1 VNTRPK
7 STPAADSHFEE
18 CLLDELKALVER
30 GEVPPSATA
39 APRPDRRRGRRI
51 AYGLA
56 ASVATAAVL
65 GVAASALTGE
75 TARASAYTVVRQP
88 DGSVRFAINEFR
100 DPQGLEARLRQLG
113 VNARIDY
120 VPAGMKCRDGRFA
133 DYPVS
138 EDTLQAIVHWLDGP
152 TDRLMTDQ
160 EIAYYR
166 RNWQEVRPELM
177 PPGTTLVLTQTIW
190 EDPRDPEVGGSVG
203 TTHLAAGPVAPC
215 QLVPDPAAPRF
226 SSEDG
231 RPRIELPQPRG

>member
-1 VNTRPK
+1 MNTRPK
-7 STPAADSHFEE
+7 STTAADGHFEE

-30 GEVPPSATA
+30 GEVPPSTTA

-56 ASVATAAVL
+56 ASVAIAAAL
-65 GVAASALTGE
+65 GITASALTGE
-75 TARASAYTVVRQP
+75 TARAAAYTVVRQP

-120 VPAGMKCRDGRFA
+120 VPDGMKCQDGRFTEYA
-133 DYPVS
+133 ISD
-138 EDTLQAIVHWLDGP
+138 EALQGIVHWLTGP
-152 TDRLMTDQ
+152 RDRLLTDE

-190 EDPRDPEVGGSVG
+190 EDPDDPEVGGSVG

-215 QLVPDPAAPRF
+215 LLVPDPAAPRF
-226 SSEDG
+226 SSENG
-231 RPRIELPQPRG
+231 QPRIEMPQPRR